1 MIIFAGYPQHVWIDE
16 TSRLPCNYLQQ
27 PITQSFLHCPVN
39 ALIVCLV
46 AWSSLQASSTRE
58 SKRELCLWVLK
69 WAWEQRARLLFNL
82 LKPRHYT
89 TFAVVSLVEV
99 RIYARAVCVCVCVCV
114 TVCVCVCVTVCV
126 CVWVCARACV
136 CVHTCIHVCMHACV
150 CVCVSSVCM
159 HMGKCTKRGENR
171 SGLNW
176 IKPIWSTF
184 PFAPPSM
191 TESPSVNSS
200 LLPSLEVT
208 LRKTSS
214 PGNQL
219 RHYLK
224 WTSPQIR
231 GVNMLETVLFPLSC
245 ISLPV
250 SLWGLMSHQHEQ
262 EKSLPRCP
270 SYQSMIGLFPTYSI
284 LSQS

>member
-1 MIIFAGYPQHVWIDE
+1 MHTHV
-16 TSRLPCNYLQQ
+16 
-27 PITQSFLHCPVN
+27 
-39 ALIVCLV
+39 
-46 AWSSLQASSTRE
+46 
-58 SKRELCLWVLK
+58 
-69 WAWEQRARLLFNL
+69 
-82 LKPRHYT
+82 
-89 TFAVVSLVEV
+89 
-99 RIYARAVCVCVCVCV
+99 YACVCVCVCVCHS
-114 TVCVCVCVTVCV
+114 VCVCVTVCVCV

-250 SLWGLMSHQHEQ
+250 SIWGTSPQIRGVNMLETVLFFPYPAYPYQYPSGVLWVTSTSKRKACRGVLPTSQWSAS
-262 EKSLPRCP
+262 SLLI
-270 SYQSMIGLFPTYSI
+270 QSSLNPKMYIKNNLSNLNVMFPHKTRQKAS
-284 LSQS
+284 